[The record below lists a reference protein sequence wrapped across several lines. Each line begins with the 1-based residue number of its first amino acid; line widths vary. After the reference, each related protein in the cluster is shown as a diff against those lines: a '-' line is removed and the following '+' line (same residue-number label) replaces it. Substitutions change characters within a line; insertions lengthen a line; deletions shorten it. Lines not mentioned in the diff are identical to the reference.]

1 MNFANNLVS
10 SALLVGALFSITT
23 FPLAAFS
30 SKPVTVEIERDTVFA
45 GSLKDIAVPYLL
57 TTAAISIGAG
67 VANFA
72 VMNWQ
77 QSSRRL
83 VSLEGQLSK
92 LTHQLS
98 EKESQLDYLKFSQ
111 PKLEALGLAGF
122 LQAANEPIAQTVQMG
137 AAYPTRLLPD
147 ASVVQ
152 SAESPAIAQL
162 ATSQPFNPVPAQ
174 ALAYYATNVRA
185 AASFPAAQAFMGFAR
200 PKPDPQ
206 IVPVDSTL
214 SADSLSA
221 DSLSADSL
229 SVDSSDVAASLN
241 LNNPAQVSELLTNL
255 KQVMAQLEKL
265 HTEQTQNVS
274 SYPKLAS

>member
-10 SALLVGALFSITT
+10 SALLVGALFSVTT

-83 VSLEGQLSK
+83 VSLEGQCSK

-111 PKLEALGLAGF
+111 HKLEALGLAGF
-122 LQAANEPIAQTVQMG
+122 LQAANEPIAQTAQMG

-152 SAESPAIAQL
+152 SAGSPAIAQL
-162 ATSQPFNPVPAQ
+162 ATSQPSDPMSDQ
-174 ALAYYATNVRA
+174 ASVHHATNVATNVRA

-200 PKPDPQ
+200 PKPEPQ
-206 IVPVDSTL
+206 VVPVDSIL

-221 DSLSADSL
+221 DSLSADSGK
-229 SVDSSDVAASLN
+229 VAASLN

-274 SYPKLAS
+274 SYPKLVS